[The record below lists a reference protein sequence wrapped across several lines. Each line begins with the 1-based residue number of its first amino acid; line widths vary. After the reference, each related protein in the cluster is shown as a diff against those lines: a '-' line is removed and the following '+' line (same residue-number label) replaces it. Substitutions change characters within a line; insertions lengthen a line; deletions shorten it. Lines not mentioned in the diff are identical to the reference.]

1 MQEFYRY
8 VPLIAAGF
16 DIAVGVYILT
26 RDPGLR
32 ANRLFFFIALALAF
46 WGIGEFVM
54 RSTSSPAIGLLAGR
68 IGSIGWCLVG
78 VLFLHLS
85 LELSHWKRTRRGI
98 AVLMSIYCV
107 GLALV
112 LLTWLT
118 PLLFRRFK
126 AGAYQGV
133 REVSGLLRIP
143 SEVFVVGLF
152 VAGIVVLVRFRK
164 RTPSREDRV
173 RSTYVIVAA
182 LIPLVVGLVTD
193 MLVPMFGTVA
203 PFSSQA
209 AGPLMAAVIAFGV
222 TREGLMTTVAGK
234 LGSTITSNM
243 LDAVL
248 VTGSD
253 GIIETANPAAT
264 SLTGYSEN
272 ELVGRNISSIV
283 IYGKLEYTEPLQTGP
298 ESAKQKVPRQGI
310 ILSREGDTI
319 PVSWTTGSIYSK
331 NGKQMGYVVVI
342 QDMRDALKLL
352 EAEHRVKLVSE
363 QVRLE
368 RGRREV
374 LQKSSIELR
383 NLSTFLES
391 VIENIAAPLWIK
403 DRDLR
408 YVYINDTFSELT
420 GYSREDIRGRTDEEL
435 YWRDSAALFKAK
447 EKEILESGD
456 AILVDNLPLRDHAGK
471 PHTARL
477 TAAPVKNEA
486 GEVEFLV
493 GIISDITAER
503 QLEQARLDF
512 IRIAAHELRT
522 PLTSLKLGFEML
534 ARETRGALNEEQQ
547 RSLDVLSLSIERL
560 SRLSKNLLDLAS
572 MDAGL
577 MTLHVQEVEVAGLFA
592 EAQAMFSGAVSQKGL
607 EMTCEV
613 SEGMRPAL
621 ADPSRLSQVL
631 YNLVSNAVKYTDSG
645 SITMKASDPGD
656 GMIEIS
662 VSDTGTGIPTSQ
674 REAIFARFIKAQSAE
689 TAREGTG
696 LGLSITK
703 AIVEAHGGTITVE
716 SKVGAGST
724 FRFTVPGA
732 SSARENL

>member
-1 MQEFYRY
+1 LQDFFRY
-8 VPLIAAGF
+8 LPLVAACF
-16 DIAVGVYILT
+16 DLAVGVYILS
-26 RDPGLR
+26 RDPRLR
-32 ANRLFFFIALALAF
+32 ANRLFFFVAVALSF
-46 WGIGEFVM
+46 WAVGEFVM
-54 RSTSSPAIGLLAGR
+54 RSTTSPALGLLAGR

-85 LELSHWKRTRRGI
+85 LELSHWKRTRKGI
-98 AVLMSIYCV
+98 TILMSIYCA

-112 LLTWLT
+112 LLTWFT
-118 PLLFRRFK
+118 PLIFKRFK
-126 AGAYQGV
+126 TGSYHGV
-133 REVSGLLRIP
+133 REVSGLLRLP
-143 SEVFVVGLF
+143 SSAFVVGLF
-152 VAGIVVLVRFRK
+152 IAGIVVLVRFRMTTK
-164 RTPSREDRV
+164 SREDRA

-182 LIPLVVGLVTD
+182 SIPLAVGLVTD
-193 MLVPMFGTVA
+193 MLMPLLGKQA

-234 LGSTITSNM
+234 LGATIISNM
-243 LDAVL
+243 KDAVF

-253 GIIETANPAAT
+253 GVIETVNTAAT
-264 SLTGYSEN
+264 SMTGYPEK
-272 ELVGRNISSIV
+272 ELVGRNISSVI
-283 IYGKLEYTEPLQTGP
+283 IYGKLDYPKPVEPGP
-298 ESAKQKVPRQGI
+298 ESARNKAPRQGI
-310 ILSREGDTI
+310 LLSREGDTI
-319 PVSWTTGSIYSK
+319 PVSWTTGSVDTK
-331 NGKQMGYVVVI
+331 RGKQVGSIIVV

-363 QVRLE
+363 EVQAE
-368 RGRREV
+368 RGRRQV
-374 LQKSSIELR
+374 LQKSSEELR

-391 VIENIAAPLWIK
+391 VIENIAEPLWIK

-408 YVYINDTFSELT
+408 FIYINDTFSELT
-420 GYSREDIRGRTDEEL
+420 GYSREDIIGRRDEEL
-435 YWRDSAALFKAK
+435 YWRDTSRLFKDK
-447 EKEILESGD
+447 ELETLETGNL
-456 AILVDNLPLRDHAGK
+456 LVADNLPLRDRSGK
-471 PHTARL
+471 LHTARL
-477 TAAPVKNEA
+477 VSAPVKNEA

-493 GIISDITAER
+493 GIINDITAER

-522 PLTSLKLGFEML
+522 PLTSLKLGFELL
-534 ARETRGALNEEQQ
+534 ARETRGALNGDQQ

-577 MTLHVQEVEVAGLFA
+577 LTLHTQDVEIAAMFA
-592 EAQAMFSGAVSQKGL
+592 EAQAMFSSAVSQKGL

-613 SEGMRPAL
+613 EEGTRPAL

-645 SITMKASDPGD
+645 GITMRAHDTGD
-656 GMIEIS
+656 SMIEIS
-662 VSDTGTGIPTSQ
+662 VSDTGTGIPSSA
-674 REAIFARFIKAQSAE
+674 REAIFARFVKAQSAE

-703 AIVEAHGGTITVE
+703 AIVEAHGGTISVQ
-716 SKVGAGST
+716 SKVGSGST
-724 FRFTVPGA
+724 FSFTVPAAQGA
-732 SSARENL
+732 GE